1 MADEEPEGPPP
12 SVGPTPYPT
21 LLATFVVGA
30 LLGYGFAIVSERL
43 RDAAPL
49 VQWPSVLALVAIAT
63 VLGAM
68 AWSTYRVLHRDRRR
82 MDPQRA
88 VVFLM
93 LAKASAL
100 VGALVAGGY
109 LGFAL
114 AFVDSL
120 EAELP
125 QQRVIRGLSACVA
138 GVTIVITALLLER
151 ACRIPKEPE
160 E

>member
-1 MADEEPEGPPP
+1 MVDEQAEGPPP
-12 SVGPTPYPT
+12 SVGPTPYSA
-21 LLATFVVGA
+21 LAATFAVGA
-30 LLGYGFAIVSERL
+30 LLGYGFAVLTERM

-49 VQWPSVLALVAIAT
+49 VQWPSVLALVAIAA

-68 AWSTYRVLHRDRRR
+68 AWSTYGVLHRERRR

-88 VVFLM
+88 VAFLM
-93 LAKASAL
+93 LAKASSL

-125 QQRVIRGLSACVA
+125 QQPVIRGLSACVA
-138 GVTIVITALLLER
+138 GVTIVITGLLLER
-151 ACRIPKEPE
+151 ACRIPKDPE